1 VTALAGFWAGA
12 TGADPL
18 SACDR
23 MLKAQAAYGPA
34 PPVRLSCGPDL
45 ALGRR
50 LYSFLPEDRF
60 DRGPV
65 TGGGGRWTL
74 VADLRLDNR
83 DELADTLGLGTGECA
98 RLSDSALLMRAIE
111 RWEGSAVERLVGV
124 FAFALWDRE
133 REELLL
139 ARDFAGQRPLHFHR
153 GSGFFAFASMAKGLH
168 ALPDVPVGPDEGAM
182 KRFLALLPQKETA
195 SFFAGVERVPPGHV
209 CIVRRGGEASLRRYW
224 SPEPRTLRLPRA
236 EDYEEALREQFD
248 RAVAA
253 QLRGTERGV
262 ATHLSG
268 GLDSSAVTAT
278 AARLLGSGRRVSA
291 FTAAPRKGFDD
302 RLPFG
307 RFADES
313 AHAAAVAALYP
324 NIEHVLIRS
333 GGQSPLA
340 ALDRN
345 AFLYERPVLNL
356 CNAVWSDA
364 IHAAAKDRGLSVL
377 LIGQMGNMTFSYTG
391 FEHLTDLL
399 ARGRWLRLAR
409 EALALR
415 RQGFRLRSAAAH
427 ALGPYLP
434 ARLWA
439 AIGRWRGRDLDLT
452 AHSVLDPAAAEAVRA
467 EAAAE
472 GFDFSY
478 RPRRDGRA
486 MRLWVIGR
494 VDSGNY
500 NKGIVGGWGIDM
512 RDPTGDQRLVELCLS
527 IPAQQYLRGGRIRAL
542 ARAAFADRLPELV
555 TGETRKG
562 LQAADWYDG
571 FLADRGSAVDEVERL
586 ARLAPAAGLIDVD
599 RMRALLADCPAGG
612 WNMPRVQ
619 TAYRLA
625 LLRGIS
631 SGHFLRKASGAN

>member
-1 VTALAGFWAGA
+1 MTALAGFWARA
-12 TGADPL
+12 SGADPL
-18 SACDR
+18 GACDR
-23 MLKAQAAYGPA
+23 MLKAQAVYAPA

-50 LYSFLPEDRF
+50 LHSFLPEDRF

-83 DELADTLGLGTGECA
+83 DALADTLAIGAEESA
-98 RLSDSALLMRAIE
+98 RLSDAALLMRAIE
-111 RWEGSAVERLVGV
+111 RWEAAAVERLVGV
-124 FAFALWDRE
+124 FAFALWDRN
-133 REELLL
+133 RDELLL

-153 GSGFFAFASMAKGLH
+153 GDGFFAFASMAKGLH
-168 ALPDVPVGPDEGAM
+168 ALPEVPVGPDEGAM
-182 KRFLALLPQKETA
+182 KRFLALLPQKSTS

-209 CIVRRGGEASLRRYW
+209 CIVSRNGDVAIRRGW

-278 AARLLGSGRRVSA
+278 AARLIGDGRRVCA
-291 FTAAPRKGFDD
+291 FTAVPREGFDD

-307 RFADES
+307 RFADEG
-313 AHAAAVAALYP
+313 AHAAAVASLYS
-324 NIEHVLIRS
+324 NVDHVLIRS
-333 GGQSPLA
+333 GGQSPVA
-340 ALDRN
+340 GLDRN

-364 IHAAAKDRGLSVL
+364 IHSAAKARGLSVL
-377 LIGQMGNMTFSYTG
+377 LTGQMGNMTLSYNG
-391 FEHLTDLL
+391 FDHLADLL
-399 ARGRWLRLAR
+399 ARGRLLRLGR
-409 EALALR
+409 EALAMR

-427 ALGPYLP
+427 AVGPYLP
-434 ARLWA
+434 GRLWA
-439 AIGRWRGRDLDLT
+439 AINRWRGRDLDIT
-452 AHSVLDPAAAEAVRA
+452 AHSALAPAAAEAVRA

-472 GFDFSY
+472 GFDVTY

-486 MRLWVIGR
+486 MRLWVFDR
-494 VDSGNY
+494 VDPGNY
-500 NKGIVGGWGIDM
+500 NKGIVGGWGIDT
-512 RDPTGDQRLVELCLS
+512 RDPTADRRLVELCLS
-527 IPAQQYLRGGRIRAL
+527 IPAEQYLRGGRIRAL
-542 ARAAFADRLPELV
+542 ARAAFADRLPPVV

-571 FLADRGSAVDEVERL
+571 FLADRGRAAEEVERL
-586 ARLAPAAGLIDVD
+586 AGLDPADGLIDVE
-599 RMRALLADCPAGG
+599 RMQALLAACPSGD
-612 WNMPRVQ
+612 WNMPRLQ
-619 TAYRLA
+619 TPYRLA